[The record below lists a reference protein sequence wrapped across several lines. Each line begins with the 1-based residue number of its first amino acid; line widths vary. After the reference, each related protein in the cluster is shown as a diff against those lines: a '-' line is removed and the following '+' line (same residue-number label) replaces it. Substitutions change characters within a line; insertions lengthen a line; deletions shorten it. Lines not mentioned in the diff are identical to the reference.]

1 MSYRRVL
8 RSILSIA
15 VVSALVSTL
24 LVAPPAGA
32 SAIAGL
38 PASDVAPDAGVN
50 AVQVV
55 AYLPPTTGVLVDG
68 FRPPTSSWGPG
79 NRGHEYSTAVN
90 WPVTSSAVGVVL
102 FAGPVGGTL
111 HVTVGHPDGLRTSY
125 SFLAEIRVTTGEELV
140 AGATLG
146 YSAGRFH
153 FGVRTPDGSYIDP
166 ARILGSALR
175 LVPSLVLHEDRLVS
189 AAARAQ
195 RRLYERSAME
205 GLVDW
210 AAATGRWVGNR
221 LVDGAQIGAVLAY
234 QAASRAAWTYIRTVV
249 EADDWIIVGLRV
261 ASAVLG
267 VADCTSESVRP
278 PLPTD
283 RRTAVTVGGI
293 DSGPADGA
301 FDDLDLR
308 GLGYVTGDVLRFSYD
323 GGRSPDPGLE
333 MVDWLRPIPVTIHSE
348 ASTRRS
354 VSESATLLAELLR
367 RIGQLRP
374 GSTIEV
380 YGHSVGGLVAVTAA
394 AQVAGSPDSPDLRIL
409 TFSSPHGGLVMAEL
423 LDDFNDLPGMGAL
436 SRMIGLPGGT
446 PVLAD
451 LTGGLGVEVPVGV
464 PVLSLAAQADL
475 IVPATRSRLQ
485 GATTVVVSTGG
496 FHHAGLVGTSAAR
509 REIDLFR
516 ADHPPACRSLL
527 SRVADVIVP
536 ELIDE
541 AHEVIAGK
549 LSPGKVLDKAEG
561 LLGGS

>member
-1 MSYRRVL
+1 MSCNRVL
-8 RSILSIA
+8 RSLLPIA

-32 SAIAGL
+32 SVGADL
-38 PASDVAPDAGVN
+38 PASGGTPDTGVT

-55 AYLPPTTGVLVDG
+55 AYRLPTTGVLVDG

-79 NRGHEYSTAVN
+79 NRGHEYSTATN
-90 WPVTSSAVGVVL
+90 WPVTASAAGVVL
-102 FAGPVGGTL
+102 FAGPVAGTL

-125 SFLAEIRVTTGEELV
+125 SFLAEIRVTTGEKLV

-166 ARILGSALR
+166 ARILGSVLR
-175 LVPSLVLHEDRLVS
+175 LVPRLVSHEDKLVS

-205 GLVDW
+205 DLADW
-210 AAATGRWVGNR
+210 RAATGRWVGAR
-221 LVDGAQIGAVLAY
+221 LLDGARIGAVLAY
-234 QAASRAAWTYIRTVV
+234 EAASRAAWTYIRTVV

-267 VADCTSESVRP
+267 AAECTPDSVRP

-283 RRTAVTVGGI
+283 RRTAVTVGGL

-308 GLGYVTGDVLRFSYD
+308 GLGYAVEDVLRFSYD

-333 MVDWLRPIPVTIHSE
+333 TADWLRPIPVTIHSE
-348 ASTRRS
+348 ASTRRA
-354 VSESATLLAELLR
+354 VADSATLLAELLR
-367 RIGQLRP
+367 TIGQLRP
-374 GSTIEV
+374 GSAIEV
-380 YGHSVGGLVAVTAA
+380 YGHSLGGLVAVTAA
-394 AQVAGSPDSPDLRIL
+394 AQVADPAGSPNLRIL
-409 TFSSPHGGLVMAEL
+409 TFSSPHGGLAMAEL
-423 LDDFNDLPGMGAL
+423 LDEFDDLPGVGAL
-436 SRMIGLPGGT
+436 SRISGLPGGT

-451 LTGGLGVEVPVGV
+451 LAGGLGVEVPVGV

-475 IVPATRSRLQ
+475 LVPATRSRLQ

-496 FHHAGLVGTSAAR
+496 FHHGALVGTRGAR

-541 AHEVIAGK
+541 AHEVIAGN
-549 LSPGKVLDKAEG
+549 LSPGKVLDRAEE